1 MTNPP
6 APDGRT
12 LAELLHDLRH
22 GSLQEQE
29 QALLRLGAVGDAES
43 LDAVVDL
50 MGSLPDE
57 LRNTALDTLRILA
70 NKFMPLDRYGMA
82 EALIPYLASAD
93 WAQRLVSTRLLNT
106 HPSELA
112 TEDLRTVVQ
121 ESIDRLT
128 GEQNGRFSPARMV
141 AERVLVESI
150 MALANCGR
158 LGALRDILD
167 FLDDVNLRPI
177 AVRALGLVGSETER
191 DRLEDL
197 VEDPDIRVRDGAQGA
212 LGLMDERIEQLTNPP
227 DQIPE
232 PPPDRLH
239 PVYWAHRA
247 LEASDDDL
255 LQFLI
260 VRIAVEHLMLDPFL
274 SEGRVPEECLITVRR
289 FVGNNPPEW
298 RANRAEIIGVWQYL
312 FQGPELSRME
322 KPAPA
327 GPPQLP
333 RPGLPGSRGAGITV
347 SYPAN
352 IEEKGEGLVSFD
364 CLFGPFFGRGWVY
377 HVARRDGA
385 WTFSLVR
392 RTWAS

>member
-1 MTNPP
+1 MTNPS
-6 APDGRT
+6 APDGRSP
-12 LAELLHDLRH
+12 AELLNDLRN

-29 QALLRLGAVGDAES
+29 QALIRLGAVGDAES

-50 MGSLPDE
+50 MGSMSGE

-70 NKFMPLDRYGMA
+70 NKYMPLDRYGMA
-82 EALIPYLASAD
+82 EALIPYLGAED
-93 WAQRLVSTRLLNT
+93 WAQRLVATRLLST

-112 TEDLRTVVQ
+112 TNDLRRVVE
-121 ESIDRLT
+121 ESIEKLS
-128 GEQNGRFSPARMV
+128 GEQGGRYSPARMV

-158 LGALRDILD
+158 LSALPDILEY
-167 FLDDVNLRPI
+167 LDDANLRPI

-191 DRLEDL
+191 NRLEDL
-197 VEDPDIRVRDGAQGA
+197 VEDTDTRVRDGAQWA

-227 DQIPE
+227 DHIPE

-239 PVYWAHRA
+239 PVYWAHRT
-247 LEASDDDL
+247 LEVGGDEL
-255 LQFLI
+255 MQFLI
-260 VRIAVEHLMLDPFL
+260 VRMAVEHLMLDPFL
-274 SEGRVPEECLITVRR
+274 SEGRVPEECLITIRR

-298 RANRAEIIGVWQYL
+298 RANRAEIIGVWQYQ
-312 FQGPELSRME
+312 FQGPELTKMD
-322 KPAPA
+322 KPTPA
-327 GPPQLP
+327 GPPQLQ
-333 RPGLPGSRGAGITV
+333 RPGMPGSRGAGITI

-364 CLFGPFFGRGWVY
+364 CLFGPFFGRGWMY
-377 HVARRDGA
+377 HVARRDGE

-392 RTWAS
+392 RTWTS